1 MKDIKEF
8 KNSNNCEY
16 SYEFKLNVVCMMS
29 YAPEYLME
37 KCHSLTSEKKIL
49 LIEKAKEKL
58 KEFKENEIPQIND
71 LKLNLGI
78 FLVFDQE
85 GYWDDREW
93 YM

>member
-49 LIEKAKEKL
+49 LIEKAK
-58 KEFKENEIPQIND
+58 
-71 LKLNLGI
+71 
-78 FLVFDQE
+78 
-85 GYWDDREW
+85 
-93 YM
+93 